1 MRYGN
6 GGLIRKTVYPR
17 GRTDLHDFGVA
28 ERVCREL
35 DRCEET
41 VPMQH
46 AHKPAP
52 CAAGC
57 MVRGMWHVVCCTALC
72 MLHSTLYVVCGR
84 RAWVVRWSYAT
95 QPPHGF
101 RQHTQEAM
109 LPAGNATGRWCILRC
124 TACCFVCARAKVGL
138 AHNHARKVG
147 CRRIELLK
155 HLSLRRGGI
164 APKDG
169 LQLSQRIPRKAK
181 VLKAQ
186 RRVAADAPKTTN
198 ANPPFARCRGREAV
212 VRIHAREELLRHV
225 LLWCSIA
232 QLQDP
237 FTH

>member
-1 MRYGN
+1 VRYGN
-6 GGLIRKTVYPR
+6 GELIRKTVYPR

-95 QPPHGF
+95 QPPHAF
-101 RQHTQEAM
+101 RRRTHEAM
-109 LPAGNATGRWCILRC
+109 LPAGHCGHSAVV
-124 TACCFVCARAKVGL
+124 ACCGALLAALCAHGRKSGSRIITPERL
-138 AHNHARKVG
+138 AAVASSFSSTSA
-147 CRRIELLK
+147 CD
-155 HLSLRRGGI
+155 GI

-198 ANPPFARCRGREAV
+198 ANPHFARCRGREAV
-212 VRIHAREELLRHV
+212 VRIHARG
-225 LLWCSIA
+225 CCGTCCCGAACAATGPI
-232 QLQDP
+232 Q
-237 FTH
+237 